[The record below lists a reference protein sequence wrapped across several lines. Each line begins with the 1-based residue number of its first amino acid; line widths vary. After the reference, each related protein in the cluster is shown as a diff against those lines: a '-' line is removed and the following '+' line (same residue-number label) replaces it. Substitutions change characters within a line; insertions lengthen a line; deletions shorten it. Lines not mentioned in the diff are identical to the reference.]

1 MYFSFKFSAS
11 LTVDTWSHTARASCK
26 RKSSSSVLCHGLGN
40 ASFCGCYRSGS
51 HCRSKHQTS
60 HSRPPSVQ
68 AKPENLKWK
77 YLGRVSTNMANDDDD
92 QIFYIKKLE
101 LFPTENS
108 STFRAIKN
116 CLNNLSHGAAC
127 PSLTTYSRDCKR
139 SKASLRVKDLAIC
152 HSHSRSA
159 PDSCEFFFSIS
170 HFLKW
175 AYSNSINS

>member
-1 MYFSFKFSAS
+1 MYISFKFTAS

-77 YLGRVSTNMANDDDD
+77 YLGRVSTNMANDHDG
-92 QIFYIKKLE
+92 QSFYKQAWIISNREFLDLSRNQKLLKQLVTRRGLPVLDNILTGLQKIKGIVAGEGPCDLPQSQSIGSR
-101 LFPTENS
+101 LMWVVFRTS
-108 STFRAIKN
+108 SSEHIQ
-116 CLNNLSHGAAC
+116 
-127 PSLTTYSRDCKR
+127 
-139 SKASLRVKDLAIC
+139 
-152 HSHSRSA
+152 
-159 PDSCEFFFSIS
+159 
-170 HFLKW
+170 
-175 AYSNSINS
+175 